1 MSITRQD
8 ILDDLFNLK
17 IKRGYT
23 EYQLKEYLMS
33 PPYNYSLR
41 NTQLYLKL
49 LREHIIDSVKVDKEL
64 ALNETIEQLK
74 RIWSDLIREGDR
86 RLALEYKKE
95 IAKLEG
101 LYIQKVDVTSNG
113 ETLTPE
119 VIYIVTKDNKT
130 LLNERT
136 DD

>member
-1 MSITRQD
+1 MSRTRQD